1 MTVST
6 ASGQLAEELRAIRAR
21 AGLSLAALAARTP
34 YSKSSWERYLNGK
47 KPAPRQAVETLC
59 ALTRTPPGRM
69 LALWELAD
77 AEWSGRASPVTVPR
91 NTPAPTI
98 SPEDRP
104 EKPEAQPEDQPE
116 EEADEAR
123 IRPEDRPEEPED
135 RPEGAPAVRSGVV
148 WWAVAAAVVGVVAVG
163 AAAGVL
169 AGGSPEEPDR
179 SGRTVA
185 ATEQAVR
192 NPGCRGES
200 CEGSN
205 PVAMGCGGA
214 GMVTTLATHT
224 AVGGRR
230 LELRHAALC
239 HAVWV
244 RTTGLRPGD
253 KVELSLSAGRSQQV
267 TAVGAR
273 DAGQYLSTP
282 MAAGDSGA
290 GTRICL
296 TVPGGRPECF
306 TG

>member
-47 KPAPRQAVETLC
+47 KPAPRQAVEALC

-77 AEWSGRASPVTVPR
+77 AEWSGRARPVAAPR
-91 NTPAPTI
+91 NAPAPAS

-104 EKPEAQPEDQPE
+104 EKPE

-123 IRPEDRPEEPED
+123 VRPEDRPEESED
-135 RPEGAPAVRSGVV
+135 RPEEAPAARSGVL
-148 WWAVAAAVVGVVAVG
+148 WWAVAVAVVGVVAVG
-163 AAAGVL
+163 AAAGAL
-169 AGGSPEEPDR
+169 AGGSSEEPGR

-253 KVELSLSAGRSQQV
+253 KVELSLPAGRSQQV

-273 DAGQYLSTP
+273 DSGQYLSTP